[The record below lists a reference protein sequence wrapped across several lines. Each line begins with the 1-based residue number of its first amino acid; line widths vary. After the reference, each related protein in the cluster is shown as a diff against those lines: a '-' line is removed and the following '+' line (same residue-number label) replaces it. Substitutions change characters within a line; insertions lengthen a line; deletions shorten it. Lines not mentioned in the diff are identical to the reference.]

1 MLTMT
6 EDINI
11 LPLTYRK
18 VNTGLELTFSQADD
32 GHFVDVSIIRLKSGQ
47 AVRSHY
53 ILLADL
59 PQWIGMHEADG
70 WVRYNLNRKTES
82 EQVDNQ

>member
-1 MLTMT
+1 MT

-32 GHFVDVSIIRLKSGQ
+32 GHFCDVSIIRLKSG
-47 AVRSHY
+47 AVVRSHY
-53 ILLADL
+53 ILLSDV
-59 PQWIGMHEADG
+59 PQWIGVYESDG
-70 WVRYNLNRKTES
+70 WMRYNLNRKTES